1 MKAFVRI
8 FIVIGLLAAGCPQ
21 MERRPAEPNHA
32 RPPTPEELDAA
43 TLAAA
48 TKYHEGTHA
57 LEAIQ
62 QVRKAVGE
70 PFRVLEI
77 NIHTTSVNVQ
87 VQDPKKKENVDEYEV
102 DGGELAGP
110 KAVQLMG
117 SFTGEGAEDCSVFC
131 PPEVAADK
139 THSGVH

>member
-21 MERRPAEPNHA
+21 MERRPAETKHA

-87 VQDPKKKENVDEYEV
+87 VQDPKWE
-102 DGGELAGP
+102 GTQP
-110 KAVQLMG
+110 QG
-117 SFTGEGAEDCSVFC
+117 SCATQ
-131 PPEVAADK
+131 
-139 THSGVH
+139 